1 MTDAPAGLAAAARPR
16 YGRGLMTTEQPND
29 TADFGFR
36 AVPAS
41 EKSGLV
47 RNVFDSVAG
56 RYDLMNDLMSGG
68 VHRLWKGALI
78 DWLNPRP
85 GQHLLDVA
93 GGTGDIA
100 FRFLERTR
108 PRQVQPGDAP
118 PAARVTV
125 CDINATMVSVG
136 RDRAIDRG
144 LLGGIDWVCGDAEAL
159 PLPDGAVDCCTI
171 AFGLRNVTRIDAALS
186 QMRRV
191 LRPGGRFICLEF
203 SKVTAPLLAK
213 PYDVYSFEVL
223 PRLGRWV
230 AGDEEAYRYL
240 AESIRRFPPQD
251 ELAERM
257 RTAGFAQVKYRNLT
271 GGIAAL
277 HSGWRL

>member
-1 MTDAPAGLAAAARPR
+1 MMTENISDS
-16 YGRGLMTTEQPND
+16 
-29 TADFGFR
+29 ADFGFR
-36 AVPAS
+36 TVPAG
-41 EKSGLV
+41 EKKSLV
-47 RNVFDSVAG
+47 RGVFDSVAG

-68 VHRLWKGALI
+68 VHRLWKAALM

-85 GQHLLDVA
+85 GHLLDVA

-108 PRQVQPGDAP
+108 PRVTADG
-118 PAARVTV
+118 AAAHVTV
-125 CDINATMVSVG
+125 CDINQNMVSVG

-144 LLGGIDWVCGDAEAL
+144 ILNGIDWACGDAEAL
-159 PLPDGAVDCCTI
+159 PVASSSVDYYTI

-186 QMRRV
+186 EARRV
-191 LRPGGRFICLEF
+191 LRPGGRFMCLEF
-203 SKVTAPLLAK
+203 SRVAVPALEK
-213 PYDVYSFEVL
+213 PYDIYSFEVL

-230 AGDEEAYRYL
+230 AQDEDAYRYL

-251 ELAERM
+251 ELVARM
-257 RTAGFAQVKYRNLT
+257 QVAGFEQVKYRNLT

>member
-1 MTDAPAGLAAAARPR
+1 
-16 YGRGLMTTEQPND
+16 MTTEIPDD

-36 AVPAS
+36 AVPAAD
-41 EKSGLV
+41 KSGLV
-47 RNVFDSVAG
+47 RSVFDSVAG

-68 VHRLWKGALI
+68 IHRLWKGALI

-108 PRQVQPGDAP
+108 PRNVPEGDTP

-125 CDINATMVSVG
+125 CDINAKMVAVG

-144 LLGGIDWVCGDAEAL
+144 LLGGIDWVCGDAEKL
-159 PLPDGAVDCCTI
+159 PVPDGSVDCCTI
-171 AFGLRNVTRIDAALS
+171 AFGLRNVTRIDAALAE
-186 QMRRV
+186 MRRV

-203 SKVTAPLLAK
+203 SKVTAPMLAG
-213 PYDVYSFEVL
+213 PYDVYSFQVL

-251 ELAERM
+251 ELVERM
-257 RTAGFAQVKYRNLT
+257 QAVGFAQVKYRNLT

>member
-1 MTDAPAGLAAAARPR
+1 VAASRRPR
-16 YGRGLMTTEQPND
+16 YGRRAMTHE
-29 TADFGFR
+29 TASDSTDFGFR
-36 AVPAS
+36 TVPTGD
-41 EKSGLV
+41 KKTLV
-47 RNVFDSVAG
+47 RGVFDSVAR

-68 VHRLWKGALI
+68 VHRLWKAALI

-108 PRQVQPGDAP
+108 PRNVAPGDTP
-118 PAARVTV
+118 PAARVSV
-125 CDINATMVSVG
+125 CDINENMVSVG

-144 LLGGIDWVCGDAEAL
+144 LLGGIDWIVGDAEAL
-159 PLPDGAVDCCTI
+159 PFASASVDCYTI
-171 AFGLRNVTRIDAALS
+171 AFGLRNVTHIDQALAEA
-186 QMRRV
+186 RRV

-203 SKVTAPLLAK
+203 SKVSAPVLAK

-223 PRLGRWV
+223 PRLGSWV
-230 AGDEEAYRYL
+230 AGDAEAYRYL

-251 ELAERM
+251 ELVERM
-257 RTAGFAQVKYRNLT
+257 RAVGFEQVKYRNLT